1 MNNNNNNTFA
11 RHVVSLTLNDRELL
25 LLQTLA
31 GICESVAAAV
41 VNNSALHDDERTI
54 EARYTAPRSERSVR
68 RAQKD
73 ELIELLGRLTRA
85 TYPA

>member
-1 MNNNNNNTFA
+1 MTTNDTFA
-11 RHVVSLTLNDRELL
+11 RHVVTLTLSDRELL

-54 EARYTAPRSERSVR
+54 EARYTAPRPDRSLR
-68 RAQKD
+68 RDQKD
-73 ELIELLGRLTRA
+73 ELIALLGRLNAA
-85 TYPA
+85 TYPAHR